1 MQKQKILKFQ
11 TKNVMLGIF
20 RLKIGKNDCDIW
32 NHSPRFCRNAK
43 NGAKLKKKA
52 KLGPKMFYLGV
63 LGCKFEKILSYFQ
76 HPRICQTAKFRA
88 KLKVFN
94 FGTKIPDLGVF
105 RLQF

>member
-1 MQKQKILKFQ
+1 MIVIFGITSLDFAEMQKMVQ
-11 TKNVMLGIF
+11 N
-20 RLKIGKNDCDIW
+20 
-32 NHSPRFCRNAK
+32 
-43 NGAKLKKKA
+43 KKTN
-52 KLGPKMFYLGV
+52 LGPKMSYLGI
-63 LGCKFEKILSYFQ
+63 LGCKFEKVLSYFQ